1 MRFLLLVLLIVLASV
16 GIACGGGQGFG
27 PSAPANEPQ
36 PTQPPS
42 STLPPTPTPPMPST
56 GSPEAGETEAPD
68 EGGLSQDE
76 IEALMYRLI
85 NGRRE
90 FSDTSGQLIVLGVI
104 EASEDLS
111 FVPVLAEL
119 IQVPLTREEL
129 AFNDSVVIPVLEKIT
144 GQTFGYDGKAWVE
157 WLVGQPDIVPPD
169 AYLKWKVDLLSQVDS
184 RFRDYFVD
192 KETDQLY
199 PREKI
204 RLELPL
210 VVWGG
215 VLQDDGSGLSIPALV
230 NSPMIAAAEAAYL
243 KDDDR
248 VFGVSINGD
257 SRAYPLMIMNWH
269 ELAND
274 VVGGVPVA
282 LAYCTLCG
290 SGILFDSSV
299 DGTTYTFRTSGLLY
313 KSNKLMYDLDTKT
326 LWNQFTGEPAIG
338 ELADSGIT
346 LKALPITLTTWGDWL
361 ASHPETNVLNINTGF
376 LRNYVS
382 EGSQGAAYNDYF
394 SDPELW
400 FPLSDHDDRLWPKTV
415 VFGLAIDGDARAYPT
430 ERMKL
435 APVVNEIIGVTG
447 VVLITNPTTGAVRA
461 YERKGLRFLEV
472 VGGEGEEL
480 LRDDAGGEWRIEEA
494 AIVSTGGSGLRLDRI
509 AGRTAFWFAWRSFH
523 PETLIYGEEG

>member
-1 MRFLLLVLLIVLASV
+1 MRFLLLVLVIVLVSV
-16 GIACGGGQGFG
+16 GVACGGGQG
-27 PSAPANEPQ
+27 PQ
-36 PTQPPS
+36 P
-42 STLPPTPTPPMPST
+42 TLPPTPTPPVLST
-56 GSPEAGETEAPD
+56 GSPKAGETEATD

-85 NGRRE
+85 YCRKE
-90 FSDTSGQLIVLGVI
+90 FSDTSGQLIALGAI
-104 EASEDLS
+104 EASNDLS
-111 FVPVLAEL
+111 FVPVLVEL
-119 IQVPLTREEL
+119 IQVPLTRDEL
-129 AFNDSVVIPVLEKIT
+129 LFNDSEVIPVLERIT
-144 GQTFGYDGKAWVE
+144 GQSFGYDGKAWVE
-157 WLVGQPDIVPPD
+157 WLVGQPDIMLPD
-169 AYLKWKVDLLSQVDS
+169 AYLQWKVDILSQVDS

-192 KETDQLY
+192 KETGQLY

-215 VLQDDGSGLSIPALV
+215 VSQDDGSGLSIPALV
-230 NSPMIAAAEAAYL
+230 NAPMTDAVEARYI
-243 KDDDR
+243 KDSDR
-248 VFGVSINGD
+248 VFGISINGD

-313 KSNKLMYDLDTKT
+313 KSNKLMYDLDTST

-361 ASHPETNVLNINTGF
+361 DGHPETKVLSISTGYF
-376 LRNYVS
+376 RSYVS
-382 EGSQGAAYNDYF
+382 EGTQGAAYNDYF

-400 FPLSDHDDRLWPKTV
+400 FPLSDQDDRLGPKTV

-435 APVVNEIIGVTG
+435 APVVNETVGGTG
-447 VVLITNPTTGAVRA
+447 VVLVTNPTTGAVRA
-461 YERKGLRFLEV
+461 YERQGLSFLEV

-480 LRDDAGGEWRIEEA
+480 LKDDSGGEWRIEESA
-494 AIVSTGGSGLRLDRI
+494 LVGTGDSGLRLDRI
-509 AGRTAFWFAWRSFH
+509 VGRTAFWFAWRSFH
-523 PETLIYGEEG
+523 PETLIYGEDG

>member
-1 MRFLLLVLLIVLASV
+1 MRFLLLALVIVLVSV
-16 GIACGGGQGFG
+16 GVACGGGQGPEQTAEATG
-27 PSAPANEPQ
+27 PQ
-36 PTQPPS
+36 PTLPS
-42 STLPPTPTPPMPST
+42 TPTPRVPST
-56 GSPEAGETEAPD
+56 GSPEAVETEAID

-76 IEALMYRLI
+76 IEALMYRMI
-85 NGRRE
+85 SDRKE
-90 FSDTSGQLIVLGVI
+90 FSDTSERLLVLGAI
-104 EASEDLS
+104 EASNDLS
-111 FVPVLAEL
+111 FVPVLVEL
-119 IQVPLTREEL
+119 IQVPLTRDEL
-129 AFNDSVVIPVLEKIT
+129 LFNDSVVIPVLEKIT
-144 GQTFGYDGKAWVE
+144 GQSFGYDGKAWVE
-157 WLVGQPDIVPPD
+157 WLVGQPDIMLPD
-169 AYLKWKVDLLSQVDS
+169 AYLQWKVDILSQVDF

-192 KETDQLY
+192 KETGQLY

-204 RLELPL
+204 KLELPL

-215 VLQDDGSGLSIPALV
+215 VSQDDGSGLSIPALV
-230 NSPMIAAAEAAYL
+230 NAPMTDAVEARYI
-243 KDDDR
+243 KDSDR

-290 SGILFDSSV
+290 SGILFDSTV
-299 DGTTYTFRTSGLLY
+299 DGTTYIFRTSGLLY
-313 KSNKLMYDLDTKT
+313 KSNKLMYDLDTST

-361 ASHPETNVLNINTGF
+361 DGHPETKVLSISTGYF
-376 LRNYVS
+376 RSYVS
-382 EGSQGAAYNDYF
+382 EGTQGAAYNDYF

-400 FPLSDHDDRLWPKTV
+400 FPLSDQDDRLGPKTV
-415 VFGLAIDGDARAYPT
+415 VFGLAIEGDARAYPT

-435 APVVNEIIGVTG
+435 APVVNEIVGGTA

-461 YERKGLRFLEV
+461 YERKGLSFLEV
-472 VGGEGEEL
+472 VRGEGEGL
-480 LRDDAGGEWRIEEA
+480 LTDDAGGEWRIEES
-494 AIVSTGGSGLRLDRI
+494 AIVSTGDSGLRLDRI